1 MTIKE
6 IYDIIGADYSAT
18 LMRMGNSE
26 RILEKFVRKFP
37 NDKTTEQLVEAF
49 ESKDFETAFRMAHTL
64 KGLCSNLGL
73 GNLEKSASAL
83 TEALRNQVA
92 DNAPQLL
99 EQVRADHA
107 KVISALEKLDA

>member
-6 IYDIIGADYSAT
+6 FYDTVGADYNAT

-37 NDKTTEQLVEAF
+37 NDKTTEQLVAAF
-49 ESKDFETAFRMAHTL
+49 EGEDFETAFRMAHTL

-73 GNLEKSASAL
+73 GKLEKSASEL
-83 TEALRNQVA
+83 TEALRHQVA

-99 EQVRADHA
+99 ERVRADHA
-107 KVISALEKLDA
+107 EVIAALEKLDT